1 MAATKVIY
9 GFHAVLAAI
18 EHHPENVLN
27 VYAQVKEESA
37 RLKNLLAKAQNHDI
51 HIETVSATKLDKLT
65 QTSHHQGI
73 AAKIRSN
80 QTIDEKG
87 IYRFLETTDK
97 KPLLLLLEGIQDPHN
112 LGACIRSAE
121 ALGVDF
127 IVIPKAQSATMTPTV
142 SKIAC
147 GADQTLPVVEITNM
161 VRFIEQIQQLGVW
174 VVGTSGSATQ
184 PLAKASLTRPTALV
198 MGAEGKGLKRLTLEK
213 CDEVAKIPLTGT
225 VASLN
230 VSVATGICLYE
241 VLRQREKS
249 EIPLR

>member
-1 MAATKVIY
+1 MASSKVIY
-9 GFHAVLAAI
+9 GFHAVLAAL

-27 VYAQVKEESA
+27 VYAQIKEESA
-37 RLKNLLAKAQNHDI
+37 RLKNLISKAQDKDI
-51 HIETVSATKLDKLT
+51 HVETVSATKLDKLT
-65 QTSHHQGI
+65 HTSHHQGV
-73 AAKIRSN
+73 AAKVRN
-80 QTIDEKG
+80 TQAVDEKA
-87 IYRFLETTDK
+87 IYAWLEITEK

-127 IVIPKAQSATMTPTV
+127 IVIPKAQSVTMNATV

-184 PLAKASLTRPTALV
+184 PLSKATLTRSIALV

-241 VLRQREKS
+241 VLRQREAVS
-249 EIPLR
+249 R